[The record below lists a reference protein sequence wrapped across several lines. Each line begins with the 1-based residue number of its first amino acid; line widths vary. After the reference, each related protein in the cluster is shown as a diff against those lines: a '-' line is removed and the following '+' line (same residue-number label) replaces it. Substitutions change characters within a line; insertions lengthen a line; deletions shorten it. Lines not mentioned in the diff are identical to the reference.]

1 VSPTDAVATGI
12 IRRLGINPRVV
23 TLLEGESMLNDA
35 VALVLLRAAIAAA
48 AAAVT
53 VWGVTVDLV
62 YSMGIAVA
70 IGWGVGWLNLRVRA
84 KISDP
89 VVTTVVSF
97 TVPFVAS
104 IPAELVHSSGLVAAV
119 VAGLVT
125 GQGAARALAP
135 QQRISDRTT
144 WKAIELVLEG
154 SVFLIMGLELVGVIA
169 EVRDKHEGVSRALW
183 IAALAI
189 AAGLI
194 VRVAFVA
201 PMVWQIHRRALKA
214 QRIQPKLEKFR
225 ERVETAPATAAI
237 PQPRRSWG
245 FGMRNPSREQ
255 MRQRLTRLDAD
266 LSHMIEQPLGW
277 REGTIIVWAGMRGV
291 VTIAAAQTLPHTAP
305 LRALLVLIAF
315 LVAVASLLLQGGT
328 VGPVM
333 RWVAPTPGPTQEE
346 IDAERLQLAEVLR
359 EATAD
364 LRADLESARTDR
376 VVAGLTLVKVSR
388 EALLDIRD
396 LGTFSAAVIEDQLR
410 RLDADQMRL
419 EL

>member
-1 VSPTDAVATGI
+1 MGLLAVAVVGLIAIAFATLAGPRLGIAAPLLLVLLGVLASLIPGMHAVAVEPEVILAGILPPLLYAAAVSIPATDFRREVRSITGLSIALVIISTVALGYLVHWVIPGLALPWAFALGAIVSPTDAVATGI

-70 IGWGVGWLNLRVRA
+70 IGWGIGWLNLRVRA

-144 WKAIELVLEG
+144 WKAIEPSVRTPVTSTVLPSS
-154 SVFLIMGLELVGVIA
+154 SVIGLPSSVPTQSPGTDEA
-169 EVRDKHEGVSRALW
+169 S
-183 IAALAI
+183 
-189 AAGLI
+189 
-194 VRVAFVA
+194 
-201 PMVWQIHRRALKA
+201 HR
-214 QRIQPKLEKFR
+214 
-225 ERVETAPATAAI
+225 TAAD
-237 PQPRRSWG
+237 G
-245 FGMRNPSREQ
+245 
-255 MRQRLTRLDAD
+255 
-266 LSHMIEQPLGW
+266 
-277 REGTIIVWAGMRGV
+277 
-291 VTIAAAQTLPHTAP
+291 
-305 LRALLVLIAF
+305 
-315 LVAVASLLLQGGT
+315 
-328 VGPVM
+328 
-333 RWVAPTPGPTQEE
+333 
-346 IDAERLQLAEVLR
+346 
-359 EATAD
+359 
-364 LRADLESARTDR
+364 
-376 VVAGLTLVKVSR
+376 
-388 EALLDIRD
+388 
-396 LGTFSAAVIEDQLR
+396 
-410 RLDADQMRL
+410 
-419 EL
+419 

>member
-1 VSPTDAVATGI
+1 
-12 IRRLGINPRVV
+12 
-23 TLLEGESMLNDA
+23 
-35 VALVLLRAAIAAA
+35 
-48 AAAVT
+48 
-53 VWGVTVDLV
+53 
-62 YSMGIAVA
+62 
-70 IGWGVGWLNLRVRA
+70 
-84 KISDP
+84 
-89 VVTTVVSF
+89 
-97 TVPFVAS
+97 
-104 IPAELVHSSGLVAAV
+104 
-119 VAGLVT
+119 
-125 GQGAARALAP
+125 
-135 QQRISDRTT
+135 
-144 WKAIELVLEG
+144 
-154 SVFLIMGLELVGVIA
+154 
-169 EVRDKHEGVSRALW
+169 
-183 IAALAI
+183 
-189 AAGLI
+189 
-194 VRVAFVA
+194 
-201 PMVWQIHRRALKA
+201 
-214 QRIQPKLEKFR
+214 
-225 ERVETAPATAAI
+225 
-237 PQPRRSWG
+237 
-245 FGMRNPSREQ
+245 MRNPSREQ

-333 RWVAPTPGPTQEE
+333 RWVAPAPGPTQEE

-396 LGTFSAAVIEDQLR
+396 LGTFSAAAIEDQLR